1 MPTPFWVRWAWG
13 TAGRKRGFSRLEVM
27 DGSLRTADEI
37 AARLQVPKSWSI
49 GPHEKEACP
58 LFDVAV
64 TAVSTIATWIAGSI
78 SRSTLIARWSQSR
91 GRVEVEHRVSA

>member
-1 MPTPFWVRWAWG
+1 MDHFGQPTRSRHDCKSQR
-13 TAGRKRGFSRLEVM
+13 AGS
-27 DGSLRTADEI
+27 T
-37 AARLQVPKSWSI
+37 

-64 TAVSTIATWIAGSI
+64 TAVSMIATWIAGSI

-91 GRVEVEHRVSA
+91 ERGRS